1 LLKRCIWMNK
11 HRAIIQLLP
20 DLAGKLLQEGR
31 TVRVKVTGTSMYPF
45 LRDGNL
51 VTVEPV
57 SADRIMRGMV
67 VVARVP
73 DAYVVHRVIGINR
86 EGSAILKGDFY
97 RKIDSP
103 VAPRQIIGIVTGVS
117 GRHSEQKERKVR
129 RLNPGII
136 SLIRPFCK
144 ILYRINAS

>member
-1 LLKRCIWMNK
+1 MTKRT
-11 HRAIIQLLP
+11 AIIQLLP

-51 VTVEPV
+51 VTVEPAG
-57 SADRIMRGMV
+57 ADRILPGMV
-67 VVARVP
+67 VVARMP
-73 DAYVVHRVIGINR
+73 DVYVVHRVIRTNR
-86 EGSAILKGDFY
+86 EGSVILKGDFY
-97 RKIDSP
+97 RKIDAP
-103 VAPRQIIGIVTGVS
+103 VAPRQIIGVVTGVS
-117 GRHSEQKERKVR
+117 GQYSEHKERKVR

-144 ILYRINAS
+144 ILYRISAS